1 MFTKLFL
8 WKTIDLNLIWK
19 QSLLQSFIRIN
30 SISCCAHIAN
40 SMDSSKSCTTR
51 EHCLELQQDQMH
63 KQHANDSFIKHESRL
78 VKQNDYAHKKCAKE
92 SIIIW
97 KQRFE

>member
-1 MFTKLFL
+1 
-8 WKTIDLNLIWK
+8 
-19 QSLLQSFIRIN
+19 
-30 SISCCAHIAN
+30 
-40 SMDSSKSCTTR
+40 MDSSKSCTTR

-92 SIIIW
+92 SIII
-97 KQRFE
+97 